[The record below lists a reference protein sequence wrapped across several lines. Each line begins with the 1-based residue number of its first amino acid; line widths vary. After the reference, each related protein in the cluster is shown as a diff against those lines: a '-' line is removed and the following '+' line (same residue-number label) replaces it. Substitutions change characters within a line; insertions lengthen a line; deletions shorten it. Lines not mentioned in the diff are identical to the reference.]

1 MAGQERSSW
10 GRVRGKRAGQR
21 RGENRL
27 KEESLDSEVESDAV
41 SRCLVLLVTANI
53 SVCANPVSTCRMAL
67 VLGWR
72 HSEGSR

>member
-10 GRVRGKRAGQR
+10 GRVRGKRAGQH

-53 SVCANPVSTCRMAL
+53 SVRANPVYL
-67 VLGWR
+67 
-72 HSEGSR
+72 